1 MRQSEELRQFLL
13 SIDHKGYPAYKGTK
27 GTYRFPDF
35 ILSIDHVQGDPFASP
50 SRISI
55 QIEGKKAGFPS
66 SYFDQIYK
74 KLALEDCLL
83 RTFGDEIE
91 PFNFRAKGSGKSGL
105 LTVSRPGQEIL
116 KRTACS
122 VDENEGSILVRM
134 EAGFPA
140 RGRTIDSLELILI
153 LFEYLPKCVKKS
165 CLYGNYSIEE
175 KEKVEQVIQLSKDQN
190 ALREQLSENGLIAFV
205 ANGSILPRGSGVSK
219 KPMKQAVA
227 FESPSSM
234 EVEMNLPVRG
244 KVRGMG
250 IPKGVTLI
258 VGGGYHGKSTLLEA
272 LESGVYDHILGDGRE
287 LVVTDSFAVKLRS
300 EDGRSVKQTDISLFI
315 SNLPDKRDT
324 VHFCTQDASGSTS
337 QAAGVVEA
345 IESGTSVFLI
355 DEDNSATNFMLRDR
369 LMQQVVN
376 KDKEPITPFIERIR
390 GLYEQEGI
398 STILVA
404 GSSGAFF
411 HVADYV
417 IQMDAYVPR
426 EITAFAKETAQ
437 AYGETAQ
444 STEMNQIT
452 TLHIPKAL
460 RTGGNGERVKVKI
473 LGQDSLQ
480 IDKEIID
487 LRYVEQ
493 IADTE
498 QIAALGYLLKYG
510 GSRLID
516 GKKPLATIVDELE
529 MIIRKDGLAS
539 LAEGGY
545 LPIDLALPRRQEI
558 FAAFLRCRSL
568 MY

>member
-1 MRQSEELRQFLL
+1 MKQSEELRQFLR
-13 SIDHKGYPAYKGTK
+13 SIDHKGYPAYKGAK

-55 QIEGKKAGFPS
+55 LIEGKKAGFPT
-66 SYFDQIYK
+66 SYFDQSYK
-74 KLALEDCLL
+74 KLALEDYLL
-83 RTFGDEIE
+83 RAFGEGIE

-105 LTVSRPGQEIL
+105 LSVSRPGQEIL
-116 KRTACS
+116 KRTACT
-122 VDENEGSILVRM
+122 VDENNGSILVRL

-140 RGRTIDSLELILI
+140 RGRTIDSFELIRI
-153 LFEYLPKCVKKS
+153 LFDFLPKCVKMS
-165 CLYGNYSIEE
+165 CIFGNYSIEE
-175 KEKVEQVIQLSKDQN
+175 KEKLEQGIQLSEDQF

-205 ANGSILPRGSGVSK
+205 ANGSILPRSSGVSK

-227 FESPSSM
+227 FKSPVRM
-234 EVEMNLPVRG
+234 EMEMNLPFRG
-244 KVRGMG
+244 KVKGMG

-272 LESGVYDHILGDGRE
+272 LESGVYNHILGDGRE
-287 LVVTDSFAVKLRS
+287 LVVTDSSAVKLRA

-315 SNLPDKRDT
+315 GNLPNKRDT
-324 VHFCTQDASGSTS
+324 IHFCTEDASGSTS

-345 IESGTSVFLI
+345 VESGAGVFLM
-355 DEDNSATNFMLRDR
+355 DEDTSATNFMVRDH
-369 LMQQVVN
+369 LMQQVVK
-376 KDKEPITPFIERIR
+376 KDKEPITPFIDRVR

-398 STILVA
+398 STVLVA

-411 HVADYV
+411 HAADYV
-417 IQMDAYVPR
+417 IQMDAYVPL
-426 EITAFAKETAQ
+426 EITAFAKEAAK
-437 AYGETAQ
+437 AYGEKPEPL
-444 STEMNQIT
+444 EMKKLT
-452 TLHIPKAL
+452 PLHIPTAL
-460 RTGGNGERVKVKI
+460 RTGGKEERGKIKI
-473 LGQDSLQ
+473 LGRDSLQ

-510 GSRLID
+510 GKNIID
-516 GKKPLATIVDELE
+516 GKKSLVTIVDELE
-529 MIIRKDGLAS
+529 LKIKNDGLAS

-545 LPIDLALPRRQEI
+545 LPTDLALPRRQEI
-558 FAAFLRCRSL
+558 FSAFLRCRNL